1 MRKHI
6 DKYLDVIT
14 GIVFMHESVHGVI
27 DPLPSHVAVR
37 LEKSIVDKRSDKTI
51 QSQINYLHKTNRI
64 NELKQVLVELKKL
77 DSFFGFYKSY
87 RSFK

>member
-1 MRKHI
+1 MRERI
-6 DKYLDVIT
+6 DHYIDILT

-27 DPLPSHVAVR
+27 DPLPSHVAVQ
-37 LEKSIVDKRSDKTI
+37 LEKNIVDKRSDRTI

-64 NELKQVLVELKKL
+64 NELKQVMVELKKL

-87 RSFK
+87 RSIK